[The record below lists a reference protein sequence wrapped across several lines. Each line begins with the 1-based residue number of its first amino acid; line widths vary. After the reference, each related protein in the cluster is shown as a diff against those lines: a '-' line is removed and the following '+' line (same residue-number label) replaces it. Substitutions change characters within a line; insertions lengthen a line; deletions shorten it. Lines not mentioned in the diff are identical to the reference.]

1 MGYMKTIIIVLTVII
16 VILLG
21 AILFVQFA
29 KGPTMPSPTSRPAV
43 STDGTFT
50 VSAPIMNTA
59 IVSPVAI
66 AGQAMGWYFE
76 AVFPVKILDGDG
88 TVLGEGQ
95 AQAQSDWM
103 TTSSVPFLAIISFTI
118 GSSSF
123 KPTKTT
129 LALHSA
135 IRSSATC
142 AKNMSSSAPTATH
155 YAPSS
160 CTGNAFLQSRS
171 FTESSQPASP

>member
-103 TTSSVPFLAIISFTI
+103 TTSSVPFSATISFTNPKYATGTI
-118 GSSSF
+118 VFRKDNPSGLPKYDEEF
-123 KPTKTT
+123 T
-129 LALHSA
+129 LPV
-135 IRSSATC
+135 R
-142 AKNMSSSAPTATH
+142 
-155 YAPSS
+155 
-160 CTGNAFLQSRS
+160 FR
-171 FTESSQPASP
+171 